1 MNEQIIAVQ
10 SVSKSFGENSKSL
23 QVLEDLSLNLNI
35 GESVGLVGASGSGK
49 STLLHIICGLE
60 QPDAGNI
67 FIKDVNIT
75 DLNADERSLF
85 RSKEVG
91 FVYQF
96 HHLLPDLTALE
107 NVALPAMLAG
117 LKKEEALEISAS
129 LLKQVNLNKKEKN
142 RPNELSGGERQRVV
156 IAKAVA
162 QDPMLFLLDEPTSDL
177 DLRNQVSI
185 MKKIR
190 HIVSDVES
198 GKSAIVAIHDINMA
212 ARFADRVVLLDGGSI
227 KADGTPSEVLTEA
240 NIADVFGVS
249 CDIIPKKYGIS
260 SFLQV
265 LVKDE
270 IEK

>member
-129 LLKQVNLNKKEKN
+129 LLEQVNLNHKEKN
-142 RPNELSGGERQRVV
+142 RPNELSGGERQR
-156 IAKAVA
+156 IAIARA
-162 QDPMLFLLDEPTSDL
+162 MSNNPSCLIMDEPTGNL
-177 DLRNQVSI
+177 DTKNVENFMNLLLEMVSSREI
-185 MKKIR
+185 ALIIAT
-190 HIVSDVES
+190 HDNNVSS
-198 GKSAIVAIHDINMA
+198 
-212 ARFADRVVLLDGGSI
+212 RLDRLLSL
-227 KADGTPSEVLTEA
+227 E
-240 NIADVFGVS
+240 
-249 CDIIPKKYGIS
+249 
-260 SFLQV
+260 
-265 LVKDE
+265 
-270 IEK
+270 